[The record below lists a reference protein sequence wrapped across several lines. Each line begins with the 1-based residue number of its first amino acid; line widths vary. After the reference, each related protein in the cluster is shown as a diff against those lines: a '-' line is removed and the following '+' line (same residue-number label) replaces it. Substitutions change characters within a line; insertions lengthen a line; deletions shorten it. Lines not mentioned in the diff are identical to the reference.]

1 MSDKFSQADLE
12 VAHSELREI
21 MRMGTLDGPIKL
33 VSRIDKKGS
42 LGQCKPNFARCT
54 YKIKVLDPALVPP
67 DVENDVIDTIAHEL
81 AHAKF
86 WWLTKK
92 KLSKIE
98 DEHHEFMI
106 NEHAALAAEVYRLRR
121 KGRKK

>member
-1 MSDKFSQADLE
+1 MSGKFTQADLE
-12 VAHSELREI
+12 KLANELREI

-42 LGQCKPNFARCT
+42 LGQCKPNYARGT
-54 YKIKVLDPALVPP
+54 YKIKVLDPALVPS
-67 DVENDVIDTIAHEL
+67 DVDNDVIDTCAHEL

-98 DEHHEFMI
+98 EEHHEFMI

-121 KGRKK
+121 KGRRK